1 MEDITVAQQKY
12 NPHIG
17 CNVQQCRHLN
27 KSEDRCSLEEIAV
40 HQEAKNVTSEH
51 NTCCHSFELKD

>member
-27 KSEDRCSLEEIAV
+27 KSEDRCSLEEIDV